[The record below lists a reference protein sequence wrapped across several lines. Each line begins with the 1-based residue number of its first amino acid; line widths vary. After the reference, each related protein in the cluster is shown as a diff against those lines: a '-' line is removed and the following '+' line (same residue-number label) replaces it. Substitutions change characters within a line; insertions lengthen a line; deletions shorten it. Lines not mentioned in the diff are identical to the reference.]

1 MSQNNPLVNS
11 QKAVIQTI
19 RPGAAFPNE
28 KCEYHPPSPIKEESM
43 PRRPPR
49 QEWEPPIPISV
60 ERNGVTHKG
69 HYELETHYSKPQLRM
84 IRVTGEGGSKTT
96 HLSASPPQSLAR
108 LLLSEI
114 VAKI

>member
-1 MSQNNPLVNS
+1 
-11 QKAVIQTI
+11 
-19 RPGAAFPNE
+19 
-28 KCEYHPPSPIKEESM
+28 M
-43 PRRPPR
+43 PKRRGG
-49 QEWEPPIPISV
+49 QEWEPPVPISI
-60 ERNGVTHKG
+60 ERNGVTHEG
-69 HYELETHYSKPQLRM
+69 HYELEIRYSKPELRM